1 VTTPTKK
8 SVYKLNANAIDGMCH
23 NITGLLCVT
32 RLLQVMQ
39 NPGMISKE
47 MKSTA
52 YMRRKMMQM

>member
-1 VTTPTKK
+1 MECVTILPD
-8 SVYKLNANAIDGMCH
+8 Y
-23 NITGLLCVT
+23 CVT